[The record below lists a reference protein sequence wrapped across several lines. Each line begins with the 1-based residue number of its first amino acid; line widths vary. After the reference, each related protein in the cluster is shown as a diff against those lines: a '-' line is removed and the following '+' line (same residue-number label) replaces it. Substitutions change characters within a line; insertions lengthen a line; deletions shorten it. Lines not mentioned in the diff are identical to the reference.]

1 MSNGTTTELNEVPRE
16 INQYINDIWLE
27 KGLSQNTCD
36 AYRRDLLQFVG
47 WTKDNIQNTR
57 ESTVLG
63 FLAYKQAEGL
73 TTRSTARML
82 STLRGYFK
90 YAIERELMQVDPCA
104 NISNPRLGRYLPQ
117 VLSEIDVEKL
127 LQAPDPKKSDTEFR
141 DRVILELMYAT
152 GLRVSEVVELP
163 LTFINL
169 KQGMLRVL
177 GKGNRERIVPIG
189 EHALHWLEK
198 YLINVRENIIKTKSC
213 KELFPSNRGQAMC
226 RQTLWHAIKRYALRA
241 GITKPISAHSLR
253 HAFATHLVNH
263 GADLRTVQVMLG
275 HASLST
281 TQIYTHVA
289 AQRLKDLHA
298 QHHPRG

>member
-1 MSNGTTTELNEVPRE
+1 MPRE
-16 INQYINDIWLE
+16 INQYISDIWLE
-27 KGLSQNTCD
+27 KGLSEKTCD
-36 AYRRDLLQFVG
+36 AYRRDLVQFVR
-47 WTKDNIQNTR
+47 WSKDDIRNAR

-63 FLAYKQAEGL
+63 FLAHKQESGL
-73 TTRSTARML
+73 ATRSTARML

-90 YAIERELMQVDPCA
+90 YAIEREQLQIDPCA
-104 NISNPRLGRYLPQ
+104 NIRNPRLGRYLPH
-117 VLSEIDVEKL
+117 VLSEDDVEKL
-127 LQAPDPKKSDTEFR
+127 LHAPDPKKSDTEYR

-163 LTFINL
+163 LTFVNL
-169 KQGMLRVL
+169 RQGMLRVL
-177 GKGNRERIVPIG
+177 GKGNRERIVPVG

-198 YLINVRENIIKTKSC
+198 YINDIRDNILKNNSC
-213 KELFPSNRGQAMC
+213 QELFPSKRGQPMC
-226 RQTLWHAIKRYALRA
+226 RQTLWHAIKRYTRRA
-241 GITKPISAHSLR
+241 GITRSISAHSLR

-275 HASLST
+275 HSSLST

>member
-1 MSNGTTTELNEVPRE
+1 MSAGTTIEQSEAPRE

-36 AYRRDLLQFVG
+36 AYRQDLIQFVS
-47 WTKDNIQNTR
+47 WTKDKIQNTS

-73 TTRSTARML
+73 STRSTARIL

-104 NISNPRLGRYLPQ
+104 NIRNPRLGRYLPQ
-117 VLSEIDVEKL
+117 VLSETDVEKL
-127 LQAPDPKKSDTEFR
+127 LQAPDPQKSDTEFR

-163 LTFINL
+163 LTFVNL

-198 YLINVRENIIKTKSC
+198 YLLDTRENIIKNKSC
-213 KELFPSNRGQAMC
+213 KELFPSNRGQAM
-226 RQTLWHAIKRYALRA
+226 
-241 GITKPISAHSLR
+241 
-253 HAFATHLVNH
+253 
-263 GADLRTVQVMLG
+263 
-275 HASLST
+275 
-281 TQIYTHVA
+281 
-289 AQRLKDLHA
+289 
-298 QHHPRG
+298 

>member
-1 MSNGTTTELNEVPRE
+1 MPRE

-47 WTKDNIQNTR
+47 WTKDSIKNTR

-117 VLSEIDVEKL
+117 VLSETDVEKL

-198 YLINVRENIIKTKSC
+198 YLVNVRENIIKTKSC
-213 KELFPSNRGQAMC
+213 KELFHSNRGQAMC